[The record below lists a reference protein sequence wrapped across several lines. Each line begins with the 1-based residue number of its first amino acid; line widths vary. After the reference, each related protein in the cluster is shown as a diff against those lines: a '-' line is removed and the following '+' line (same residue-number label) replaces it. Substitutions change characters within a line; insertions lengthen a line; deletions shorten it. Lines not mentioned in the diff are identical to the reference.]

1 MEKKNLPI
9 KFFEKRKKDE
19 QANEGRGT
27 NKPPKFV
34 LPKSELNLQSSY
46 VKQFLGNI
54 GNNLRNKTK
63 RNNYIPVVFTVK
75 IKEKA
80 IAKTH
85 RSEIGK
91 LFNTRDKV
99 NIIGIIGDDE
109 LLIKVDNI
117 EDLEII
123 EKNAL
128 NIEEIA

>member
-1 MEKKNLPI
+1 M
-9 KFFEKRKKDE
+9 
-19 QANEGRGT
+19 
-27 NKPPKFV
+27 
-34 LPKSELNLQSSY
+34 
-46 VKQFLGNI
+46 
-54 GNNLRNKTK
+54 
-63 RNNYIPVVFTVK
+63 K

-99 NIIGIIGDDE
+99 NIIGVLGEDE

-117 EDLEII
+117 QDLDII

-128 NIEEIA
+128 NVERNAIGLSALSSLDTFEPLISIKNENCVAKVKLLNYQDYELNNVLTGSFKSIVLIMK